1 MRKELSDKRVGNGSQ
16 RSLVRTGNR
25 RVVANFSRIATS
37 AGWPMTYSKRMTGN
51 AVTFAAPC
59 ALGFEAPPPAPN
71 VARLDL
77 PENGKQQFTR
87 TVASVAL
94 LLFRFL
100 QILC

>member
-1 MRKELSDKRVGNGSQ
+1 M
-16 RSLVRTGNR
+16 
-25 RVVANFSRIATS
+25 VANFSRIVTS
-37 AGWPMTYSKRMTGN
+37 AGCPMTYSKRMTGN

-59 ALGFEAPPPAPN
+59 ALGYEALPPAPN

-77 PENGKQQFTR
+77 PESGKQKCTR
-87 TVASVAL
+87 TVASVAR